1 MSKFCASLRLA
12 APEPSTVGG
21 LHRIPSRPGRLAA
34 PHTHDRR
41 LRAVPSQAAHRRCCP
56 RCPAR
61 PATERR
67 AFTGRSPAMRPTL
80 FPPCPPARNRS
91 PLPAE
96 PVNSPLDDPGTALAP
111 RPGMA
116 CPLRLRHPLYLFGLT
131 ERSLPACG
139 MKTLPYWL
147 RFGDYFLAGPNPRDT
162 ASTTT
167 KTPRVQRAQPLR
179 SGRTRRVK
187 PVHPSGIHVHRPKCT
202 PAWNCS

>member
-1 MSKFCASLRLA
+1 
-12 APEPSTVGG
+12 
-21 LHRIPSRPGRLAA
+21 
-34 PHTHDRR
+34 
-41 LRAVPSQAAHRRCCP
+41 
-56 RCPAR
+56 
-61 PATERR
+61 
-67 AFTGRSPAMRPTL
+67 MRPTL

-147 RFGDYFLAGPNPRDT
+147 RFGDYFLAGPNPRD
-162 ASTTT
+162 S
-167 KTPRVQRAQPLR
+167 RY
-179 SGRTRRVK
+179 
-187 PVHPSGIHVHRPKCT
+187 GIYDYKNAPCPKGST
-202 PAWNCS
+202 PAVRPNQAR